1 MRWVLRDCD
10 VKFLSD
16 FYCMLQITATRQGEP
31 EKKKNKAGLIKL
43 NEIHIN
49 NVNANL
55 GVN

>member
-31 EKKKNKAGLIKL
+31 EKKNKAGLIKL
-43 NEIHIN
+43 NEIYIN